1 MKTKLLTLTLLTTP
15 LLYIGCN
22 GSSTQVATPT
32 VKTQEHQTVKKELKT
47 AATTKTNSF
56 TETTVTYAND
66 KKNVQEEGMLHI
78 ESFMETLKPTL
89 MGLIKSDKTYQT
101 AMGGCTSMAQGMT
114 NDYNAISPNTKI
126 RRTALKYRN
135 EKNKPD
141 ATDTIVMERFLASK
155 NLKEPLVVEMP
166 NNYRVYKALDMK
178 QPCLACHGENI
189 SNDLGKMLEKS
200 YPKDMAT
207 NFKLGEFRGVVVA
220 EVKK

>member
-1 MKTKLLTLTLLTTP
+1 MKTKLLALTLLTP

-22 GSSTQVATPT
+22 SSGTQPVTPT
-32 VKTQEHQTVKKELKT
+32 VKTKEVEVVKEEVKV
-47 AATTKTNSF
+47 AATTKANSF
-56 TETTVTYAND
+56 TETTVSYANN
-66 KKNVQEEGMLHI
+66 KGTVKAQGMMHI
-78 ESFMETLKPTL
+78 ESFMETLQPTL
-89 MGLIKSDKTYQT
+89 MGLIKSDNTYKT

-114 NDYNAISPNTKI
+114 NDYNAISPDTKI

-155 NLKEPLVVEMP
+155 SLKEPLVVEMP
-166 NNYRVYKALDMK
+166 NHYRVYKALDMK
-178 QPCLACHGENI
+178 QPCLACHGTNI
-189 SNDLGKMLEKS
+189 SEDLGKMLEKS

-207 NFKLGEFRGVVVA
+207 HFKLGEFRGAIVA